1 MKACRVQP
9 GAEGSWAQSQ
19 QRHYGH
25 RPYGLGTLIQLKI
38 GDKNKDI
45 KTSLLQSS
53 HGMACIWQ
61 IKETELSPKSNREL
75 LKHFRGNAIE
85 RFVLRK
91 LL

>member
-9 GAEGSWAQSQ
+9 GAEGSWVQSQ
-19 QRHYGH
+19 QRHCGH
-25 RPYGLGTLIQLKI
+25 RPYVFGTLIQFKI

-53 HGMACIWQ
+53 RGMARIWQ
-61 IKETELSPKSNREL
+61 IRGTELSPKSNREL

-85 RFVLRK
+85 RFVLCK